1 MGDRR
6 GKQEGSVYQ
15 RKDGRWVASICVD
28 GQRYYRYGQSVW
40 DALEQL
46 EAIKKDACPT
56 SDGPASRITLGEWI
70 DRWLTEISP
79 DIRPSTR
86 NTYRYTLK
94 PISEEIG
101 NVHLNE
107 LSSLLLSETFTRIR
121 ERGKGARQLNL
132 AHGYLKACL
141 KHAVNLEIIDK
152 NPMDK
157 VRRPKWTQRERVY
170 WNLEEVN
177 RFIRTGL
184 GGERYWDALFVFL
197 CVTGLRVSEA
207 LALRWDDVAHHD
219 RMVKV
224 ERATVWRGSHYD
236 EVEPKTKAGIREV
249 SVPAVARIALDVI
262 RSRKIPNPEDRIF
275 TTKHGTPPR
284 LSDLAKYLSSLC
296 QRAEVRRMNVHGLR
310 HVAAMLA
317 LEAVNDPY
325 LVQKRLGHS
334 HISVTLGIYGY
345 TSRDESEVG
354 SQMDRLLDSSLDS

>member
-6 GKQEGSVYQ
+6 GKQDGSVYQ
-15 RKDGRWVASICVD
+15 RKDGRWVASISID
-28 GQRYYRYGQSVW
+28 GRRYYRYGQSVW

-46 EAIKKDACPT
+46 EAIKKEACPT
-56 SDGPASRITLGEWI
+56 NDRPASRITLGEWI
-70 DRWLTEISP
+70 NRWLAEISP

-86 NTYRYTLK
+86 NTYRYTLT
-94 PISEEIG
+94 PISDEIG
-101 NVHLNE
+101 HVHLNE
-107 LSSLLLSETFTRIR
+107 LSSLLLTETFTRIR

-152 NPMDK
+152 DPMDK

-170 WNLEEVN
+170 WDLEEVK

-197 CVTGLRVSEA
+197 CVSGLRVSEA
-207 LALRWDDVAHHD
+207 LALQWDDVAPND

-224 ERATVWRGSHYD
+224 ERAIVWRGSHYD
-236 EVEPKTKAGIREV
+236 EVEPKTKAGIRKV
-249 SVPAVARIALDVI
+249 RIPAVARVALDVVRLRNI
-262 RSRKIPNPEDRIF
+262 SNPGDRIF
-275 TTKHGTPPR
+275 TTKNGTPPR
-284 LSDLAKYLSSLC
+284 LSDLAKSLKSLC
-296 QRAEVRRMNVHGLR
+296 NRAEVRRMNVHGLR

-317 LEAVNDPY
+317 LEAVDDPY

-345 TSRDESEVG
+345 SSKNESEVG
-354 SQMDRLLDSSLDS
+354 SQMDSLLDSDSDS